1 MDRASSPEGTEF
13 RVWKRSGEEKAA
25 AEAATVASRE
35 WIDADTRYGVL
46 YEYSVQ
52 AVLKSAGANAE
63 SEIRGPFSITPV
75 DKFPPAVPVGL
86 TALAGAASIELTW
99 ERNTEPD
106 LAGYYLYRAAAEGAF
121 ARLGGLL
128 ETPASSDRDVKP
140 GIRYRYAVSAVDRSG
155 NESGRSGPVE
165 AVLP

>member
-1 MDRASSPEGTEF
+1 M
-13 RVWKRSGEEKAA
+13 
-25 AEAATVASRE
+25 
-35 WIDADTRYGVL
+35 
-46 YEYSVQ
+46 Q
-52 AVLKSAGANAE
+52 AVLKSGGANAE
-63 SEIRGPFSITPV
+63 SEIRGPFSITPE
-75 DKFPPAVPVGL
+75 DKFPPAAPVGL

-106 LAGYYLYRAAAEGAF
+106 LAGYYLYRAGADGAF

-128 ETPASSDRDVKP
+128 EAPASSDRDVKP